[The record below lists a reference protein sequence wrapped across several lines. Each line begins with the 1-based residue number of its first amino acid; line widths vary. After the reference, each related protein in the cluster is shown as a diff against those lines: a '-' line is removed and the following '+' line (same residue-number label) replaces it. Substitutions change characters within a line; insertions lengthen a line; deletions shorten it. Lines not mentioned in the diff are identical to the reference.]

1 MRSNQLQPTPGDA
14 AYVCKAVESGPIFTR
29 IHETGSGNTV
39 TQELDWVKTSAYHP
53 DWIPSV
59 WLESRLL
66 AGLEDALSLGLVK
79 IRLMTLAGDSACYVA
94 CWQSRVPGQ

>member
-1 MRSNQLQPTPGDA
+1 MQYHAMQPVSDA
-14 AYVCKAVESGPIFTR
+14 AVYACAEVHSGPIFTR
-29 IHETGSGNTV
+29 IHETGGGNTV

-53 DWIPSV
+53 EWIPSV

-79 IRLMTLAGDSACYVA
+79 IRLMTLAGDSASYVA